1 MADFPDIT
9 REKVQWRLKH
19 ESVIFVE
26 KMAKQ
31 MGTDRLGLAADVLIQ
46 AGAAQCGIALTA
58 ADKAEAARRTAILEE
73 AREQQRAG
81 RNVTRKSVRTIIK
94 EGENKE

>member
-1 MADFPDIT
+1 MADFPDVT

-46 AGAAQCGIALTA
+46 AGAAQCGVTLTA
-58 ADKAEAARRTAILEE
+58 ADKAEAARRTAVLEE
-73 AREQQRAG
+73 ARAARVA
-81 RNVTRKSVRTIIK
+81 TRKSVRTLIK
-94 EGENKE
+94 EGEAKE

>member
-1 MADFPDIT
+1 MADFPDVT

-46 AGAAQCGIALTA
+46 AGAAHCGIALTA

-73 AREQQRAG
+73 ARKDKLA
-81 RNVTRKSVRTIIK
+81 TRKSVRTMIK
-94 EGENKE
+94 EGENK

>member
-1 MADFPDIT
+1 MADFPDVT

-19 ESVIFVE
+19 ESVIVVE

-58 ADKAEAARRTAILEE
+58 ADKLEAARRTAVLEE
-73 AREQQRAG
+73 ARKEKLA
-81 RNVTRKSVRTIIK
+81 TRKSVRTMIK
-94 EGENKE
+94 EGENK

>member
-1 MADFPDIT
+1 MADFPDVT

-46 AGAAQCGIALTA
+46 AGAAHCGVTLTA
-58 ADKAEAARRTAILEE
+58 ADKAEAARRTAVLEE
-73 AREQQRAG
+73 ARAARVAS
-81 RNVTRKSVRTIIK
+81 RKSVRTLIK
-94 EGENKE
+94 EGEAKE

>member
-1 MADFPDIT
+1 MADFPDVT

-58 ADKAEAARRTAILEE
+58 ADKLEAARRTAVLEE
-73 AREQQRAG
+73 ARAARVA
-81 RNVTRKSVRTIIK
+81 TRKSVRTLIK
-94 EGENKE
+94 EGEAKE

>member
-1 MADFPDIT
+1 MADFPDVT

-58 ADKAEAARRTAILEE
+58 ADKMEAARRTAVLEE
-73 AREQQRAG
+73 ARKDKLA
-81 RNVTRKSVRTIIK
+81 TRKSVRTMIK
-94 EGENKE
+94 EGENK

>member
-1 MADFPDIT
+1 MADFPDVT

-58 ADKAEAARRTAILEE
+58 ADKMEAARRTAVLEE
-73 AREQQRAG
+73 ARKDKLSS
-81 RNVTRKSVRTIIK
+81 RKSVRTMIK
-94 EGENKE
+94 EGENK